1 MNWKRKPGKAARM
14 PSTEWAS
21 KQTNVLCGNSRAF
34 EEANATVSE
43 SPGSSSVSSSV
54 PEGPADAVNSMQLRG
69 QHWFVS
75 YRGCSEFT
83 VPNSVGMR
91 YITAMLEMP
100 EQPVSA
106 WILKHLVA
114 SNQDAPAPCSRDTLV
129 DVSALREYHRR
140 AQHLKDEIR
149 IAELNHDDAAKSRHQ
164 EEQLQLHQE
173 ISRVTGLSGKIR
185 DYSADEEKAR
195 KAVLAAI
202 QRARRTV
209 SMHHP
214 HLGRHL
220 ELISTGYEIEYRPE
234 HEIVWNISTQV

>member
-1 MNWKRKPGKAARM
+1 MTSERLPQTAIRQ
-14 PSTEWAS
+14 PQTAS
-21 KQTNVLCGNSRAF
+21 AFEQIIVLCENSSTLKQIA
-34 EEANATVSE
+34 AIAAQNL
-43 SPGSSSVSSSV
+43 GSSSMSSGI
-54 PEGPADAVNSMQLRG
+54 PERAVDLVNSMQLRG

-106 WILKHLVA
+106 WVLKHLVA
-114 SNQDAPAPCSRDTLV
+114 CNQDAPTPCSRAELV
-129 DVSALREYHRR
+129 DESALINYRQRY
-140 AQHLKDEIR
+140 QNLGDEIR
-149 IAELNHDDAAKSRHQ
+149 IAELNHDDAAKSRFE
-164 EEQLQLHQE
+164 EEQLQLRQE

-195 KAVLAAI
+195 KAVLVAI

-209 SMHHP
+209 SIHHRE
-214 HLGRHL
+214 LGRHL
-220 ELISTGYEIEYRPE
+220 EQISTGYEIVYRPA
-234 HEIVWNISTQV
+234 HGIVWDISTQV